1 MNATPHA
8 VTLEGV
14 SVRYGR
20 GMAWSRSWF
29 DAVRQVDLRIDAGQT
44 VGLVGES
51 GSGKS
56 TLAKVCLGLLRPSE
70 GTARLGDEPIY
81 GIGRRHPGS
90 LAAVLQH
97 PEWSLNPK
105 LSIGR
110 SIAEPLGVA
119 GVHGEQAAARV
130 TQMLDHVGL
139 NAAYATRLPHELS
152 GGQRQRASIARAL
165 AFDADLLLMDE
176 PFGALDEMTREHM
189 QAELLRI
196 CAETHT
202 TVIFVTH
209 SIPEAVYLSTRVVV
223 MSPGPGRITDII
235 DVPLGT
241 GRNDDTRETGGFFEK
256 ITEVREALRG
266 AELGGG
272 VRGVEDR

>member
-70 GTARLGDEPIY
+70 GTARLGDEAIY
-81 GIGRRHPGS
+81 GIGRRRPGS

-165 AFDADLLLMDE
+165 VTMPRFIVFDEAVS
-176 PFGALDEMTREHM
+176 ALDVSI
-189 QAELLRI
+189 QAQILNLVKTLQQEFRFAALFISHDLG
-196 CAETHT
+196 
-202 TVIFVTH
+202 
-209 SIPEAVYLSTRVVV
+209 AVRYVSHEVVV
-223 MSPGPGRITDII
+223 LRQGSVQERAPARSFYAAMANPYVRQLQTDSG
-235 DVPLGT
+235 L
-241 GRNDDTRETGGFFEK
+241 
-256 ITEVREALRG
+256 L
-266 AELGGG
+266 
-272 VRGVEDR
+272 